1 MMVWL
6 HVTKATQNHEVPI
19 MKKLVLTLAALALF
33 TTLALT
39 QAKAPG
45 MTGWVT
51 DAKCASKGG
60 DLSNADCAKKCAE
73 HGEKLVFVSDQD
85 KKIMSVDN
93 QGSLKGHEGQHV
105 MVSGKVDNGA
115 LHVDSIN
122 QLDSK

>member
-1 MMVWL
+1 
-6 HVTKATQNHEVPI
+6 
-19 MKKLVLTLAALALF
+19 MKRAVLALAAFALL
-33 TTLALT
+33 TTLALAQT
-39 QAKAPG
+39 KAPG

-51 DAKCASKGG
+51 DAKCAAKGG

-93 QGSLKGHEGQHV
+93 QDSLKGHEGQHV
-105 MVSGKVDNGA
+105 MVTGKVDNGA

-122 QLDSK
+122 ALDSK

>member
-1 MMVWL
+1 
-6 HVTKATQNHEVPI
+6 
-19 MKKLVLTLAALALF
+19 MKRVVLTLTALALF

-60 DLSNADCAKKCAE
+60 DLSNADCARKCAE
-73 HGEKLVFVSDQD
+73 RGEKLVFVSDQD

-93 QGSLKGHEGQHV
+93 Q
-105 MVSGKVDNGA
+105 DA
-115 LHVDSIN
+115 LVHGITQETPWEAAARS
-122 QLDSK
+122 SSTCASPKA

>member
-1 MMVWL
+1 
-6 HVTKATQNHEVPI
+6 
-19 MKKLVLTLAALALF
+19 MKKIALILSALAF
-33 TTLALT
+33 SVTIAVT

-45 MTGWVT
+45 MTGWIT
-51 DAKCASKGG
+51 DAKCAAKGG

-93 QGSLKGHEGQHV
+93 QDSLKGHEGQHV
-105 MVSGKVDNGA
+105 MVTGKVDNGA